1 MINISKTGKTTI
13 IFGATILVGFLDGIT
28 IITITWTWIWI
39 IIVIITKTMIGII
52 GNGTLVTNVM
62 VVLANGEVSIG
73 EISTGEISI
82 GPRVCGRIISGI

>member
-1 MINISKTGKTTI
+1 
-13 IFGATILVGFLDGIT
+13 
-28 IITITWTWIWI
+28 
-39 IIVIITKTMIGII
+39 MIGII